1 MTRAGLDLVQ
11 CQVVEEELRLSLDQ
25 LCQACSAERELVQQL
40 VAHGVLQP
48 QGAEPQAWVFA
59 GASLRR
65 TRTAL
70 RLLRDLELNLP
81 GAALAVDLL
90 DEIARLQ
97 RELGG
102 ASGLVLRDAE

>member
-1 MTRAGLDLVQ
+1 MATKVSVLH
-11 CQVVEEELRLSLDQ
+11 CQVVEEEVSMSLEQ
-25 LCQACSAERELVQQL
+25 LCRASGAESTLVLQL
-40 VAHGVLQP
+40 VEHGVIEP
-48 QGAEPQAWVFA
+48 QGAAPQAWVFA

-97 RELGG
+97 RALQAAGG
-102 ASGLVLRDAE
+102 TRPR

>member
-1 MTRAGLDLVQ
+1 MQTKLSVLH
-11 CQVVEEELRLSLDQ
+11 CQVVEEDVPMTLAD
-25 LCQACSAERELVQQL
+25 LCRACDAERELVLQL
-40 VAHGVLQP
+40 VDNGVIEP
-48 QGAEPQAWVFA
+48 QGAGPQAWVFA

-65 TRTAL
+65 TRVAL

-97 RELGG
+97 RALLAATGG
-102 ASGLVLRDAE
+102 SRGS

>member
-1 MTRAGLDLVQ
+1 MATSLSVLH
-11 CQVVEEELRLSLDQ
+11 CQVVEEEVSMSLVE
-25 LCQACSAERELVQQL
+25 LCQACGTESTLVLQL
-40 VAHGVLQP
+40 VEHGVIEP
-48 QGAEPQAWVFA
+48 QGSAPQAWVFS
-59 GASLRR
+59 GNSLQR

-97 RELGG
+97 RELRVVRG
-102 ASGLVLRDAE
+102 A

>member
-1 MTRAGLDLVQ
+1 MTTTLSMLH
-11 CQVVEEELRLSLDQ
+11 CQVVEDEVSMSLLE
-25 LCQACSAERELVQQL
+25 LCQACSAERELVLQL
-40 VAHGVLQP
+40 VEHGVVEP
-48 QGAEPQAWVFA
+48 QGSTPQSWVFA

-90 DEIARLQ
+90 DQIAQLQ
-97 RELGG
+97 RELRT
-102 ASGLVLRDAE
+102 LRAG